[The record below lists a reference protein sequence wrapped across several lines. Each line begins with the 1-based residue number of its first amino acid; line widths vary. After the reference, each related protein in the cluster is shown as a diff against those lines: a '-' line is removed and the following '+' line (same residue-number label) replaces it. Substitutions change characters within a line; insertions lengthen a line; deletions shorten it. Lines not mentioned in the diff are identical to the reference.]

1 MPPRTPKGQQPAL
14 RPSRSRKPDSENKP
28 TRIRPPESRH
38 EPRPL
43 RLATPPVSGKGPGM
57 PLFRPLTPEM
67 SAFLADLPK
76 LLNQV
81 MPLSGAHRRTL
92 PDAVHE
98 LSGLLTSERGGLDMP
113 YWSAPR
119 LTSAYI
125 RYFLPWNLM
134 RLGCFLP
141 VLSLPQPA
149 EGALVVDLGSGPLT
163 LPLALWLS
171 FPAWRDVPLEIL
183 ATDSSGQPLD
193 IGRKLFQLLAP
204 QSPWRIRTLRTPL
217 HKALR
222 ELRGEPLLITAG
234 NVLNEL
240 ADKRDRRDE
249 STQAERMAEL
259 AARFATLLRQDGA
272 LLCIEPG
279 NRLGG
284 TVLEQLRAGALE
296 EGLVPVSPCPHT
308 NDCPL
313 LDRRGP
319 GSGWCHAALDS
330 GQAPDWLLAL
340 SKEAGLGKT
349 GLSLSHML
357 LRPKGALLEQASA
370 KTGTETAR
378 VLSDAFAV
386 PGLGLARYACTGKG
400 LALIPA
406 SAAIA
411 QGTLLK
417 VRPSRPP
424 QTDPKSGARVMTA
437 AE

>member
-1 MPPRTPKGQQPAL
+1 MPPRTPKRQQATS
-14 RPSRSRKPDSENKP
+14 RPIRSRKPDFTSKHVQD
-28 TRIRPPESRH
+28 RQPEPLH
-38 EPRPL
+38 APRPL
-43 RLATPPVSGKGPGM
+43 RLATPPVSGKGPGT

-67 SAFLADLPK
+67 AAFLTGLPT
-76 LLNQV
+76 LLNQI

-125 RYFLPWNLM
+125 RYFLPWNLV

-141 VLSLPQPA
+141 GLSLPQPT
-149 EGALVVDLGSGPLT
+149 EGALIVDLGSGPLT

-171 FPAWRDVPLEIL
+171 FPAWRDVPLDIL

-193 IGRKLFQLLAP
+193 IGRKLFQLVAP
-204 QSPWRIRTLRTPL
+204 ESPWRIRTLRAPL

-222 ELRGEPLLITAG
+222 DLRGEPLLITAG

-259 AARFATLLRQDGA
+259 ASRFASLLHPDGA

-284 TVLEQLRAGALE
+284 TVLEQLRAGAME
-296 EGLVPVSPCPHT
+296 EGLTPVSPCPHP

-340 SKEAGLGKT
+340 SKDAGLGKT

-357 LRPKGALLEQASA
+357 LRPKGAPPEHAPA
-370 KTGTETAR
+370 KEGTETAR
-378 VLSDAFAV
+378 ILSDAFAV

-400 LALIPA
+400 LALIAA

-411 QGTLLK
+411 QGTLIA